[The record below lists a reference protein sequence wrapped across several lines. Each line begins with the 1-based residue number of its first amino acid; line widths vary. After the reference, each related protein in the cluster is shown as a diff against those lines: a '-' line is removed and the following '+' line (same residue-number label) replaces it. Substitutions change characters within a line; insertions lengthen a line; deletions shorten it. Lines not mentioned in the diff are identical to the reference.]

1 MKTELI
7 FFDNWS
13 NSMKGTNRGLIAFIT
28 LIIFDTIYLSLTKDY
43 YYISKDPINI
53 YSAILTWLVICSA
66 ISVQIPK
73 SVQESALYGA
83 LVGFSL
89 YSVFNLT
96 NYSILKEW
104 KLHNVIMDTIWGT
117 FVCSITAIILY
128 YVFWNK

>member
-28 LIIFDTIYLSLTKDY
+28 LIIFDIIYLNFTKDY

-104 KLHNVIMDTIWGT
+104 KIHNVIMDTIWGT
-117 FVCSITAIILY
+117 FLCCITAIIVY